1 MVKITKILI
10 SICVLL
16 IPATIVR
23 AEVSLGAGRIGAMDV
38 PANAEFYQKA
48 FGLKEVNRLNL
59 PNGQVEIM
67 LNFGDDDVAAKANTN
82 AQVVIMHRD
91 SNSYDDPVPHLIF
104 YVSDVKATAAAVTTA
119 GGAMQGEPMAFGN
132 TGMMIGF
139 GKDPAGNRFEMIQ
152 WPKAK

>member
-1 MVKITKILI
+1 MVKITKILF
-10 SICVLL
+10 SICTLL
-16 IPATIVR
+16 FLAVQVR

-38 PANAEFYQKA
+38 PATAGFYEKA

-67 LNFGDDDVAAKANTN
+67 MNFGDSDAAAKANTN

-91 SNSYDDPVPHLIF
+91 SDSYDDPVPHLIF
-104 YVSDVKATAAAVTTA
+104 YVSDVKATAAAVTAA
-119 GGAMQGEPMAFGN
+119 GGTKQGEPMAFGN

-152 WPKAK
+152 FPKSQ